1 VVGAGAV
8 VVEGAGGGVGD
19 LNIGLTIT
27 GDGGVRRSSSISS
40 LSSLLVLTELSSCCW
55 ILADS

>member
-1 VVGAGAV
+1 VVEAGAGV
-8 VVEGAGGGVGD
+8 VRGAGGGVGD
-19 LNIGLTIT
+19 LSIGLTIT

-40 LSSLLVLTELSSCCW
+40 LSSLLVLTELSSCCC